1 MNLKSKVLRTIH
13 KIKGSHKYRN
23 DEYMRKYIKSKS
35 EVEGEGGEF
44 SVVTMTAQ
52 VAVDELIDFF
62 LGKDWGVKDKTVEE
76 LNAIAVYEIENRFY
90 YCKEDDDKKI
100 IKNLETLD
108 AQKALNELSDFF
120 LGKNWYIVDPL
131 CNLQANPIVVIEIE
145 ENYYYCKKDE
155 WED

>member
-35 EVEGEGGEF
+35 EGEGGEF

-62 LGKDWGVKDKTVEE
+62 LGKDQGVKDKTVEE

-90 YCKEDDDKKI
+90 YCKKDDV
-100 IKNLETLD
+100 
-108 AQKALNELSDFF
+108 DFM
-120 LGKNWYIVDPL
+120 KEY
-131 CNLQANPIVVIEIE
+131 
-145 ENYYYCKKDE
+145 KDQFGI
-155 WED
+155 

>member
-1 MNLKSKVLRTIH
+1 MNLKSKVLRTMH
-13 KIKGSHKYRN
+13 EIKGRHKYRN

-35 EVEGEGGEF
+35 EVGDGEF
-44 SVVTMTAQ
+44 CAVMMTAQ
-52 VAVDELIDFF
+52 VAMDELTDFF
-62 LGKDWGVKDKTVEE
+62 LGKDWGAKDKTVEE

-100 IKNLETLD
+100 IKNLETLN
-108 AQKALNELSDFF
+108 AQKALNELSNFF

-145 ENYYYCKKDE
+145 EKYYYCKKDE